1 VAQSPTA
8 TNLTR
13 WNLTD
18 GGGVEAVV
26 VVAVPG
32 LDEDGEVREAV
43 GEHFSIDV
51 TKLNTWNPG
60 KSTSSDVCKIT
71 EDTKVKH
78 TNITT
83 IYNDN

>member
-1 VAQSPTA
+1 MAQSPTA
-8 TNLTR
+8 ANLTG

-18 GGGVEAVV
+18 SGGVEAVV

-51 TKLNTWNPG
+51 TKLNT
-60 KSTSSDVCKIT
+60 
-71 EDTKVKH
+71 
-78 TNITT
+78 
-83 IYNDN
+83 

>member
-1 VAQSPTA
+1 MAQSPTA

-51 TKLNTWNPG
+51 TKLNT
-60 KSTSSDVCKIT
+60 
-71 EDTKVKH
+71 
-78 TNITT
+78 
-83 IYNDN
+83 